1 MRHQGMEDLGASVFS
16 AHPFDEACRCRNGAP
31 GCAARNAAATTPIL
45 SCADIR
51 GPQECASDKH
61 LDPSRRNS
69 AVDYLRPQV
78 VRREL
83 RVYRGA
89 MMPRRRADRSTSVRL
104 DRVRGPGGKE
114 RVIRTIDAE
123 SPTFGRDLEKVSGRM
138 SGGQEQKTSGCLAA
152 RNKAAARV
160 SPWFWGS

>member
-1 MRHQGMEDLGASVFS
+1 MTLGGVLRTHMQSIAWWHACLHQVKPDIAALVERYGAEMEVPEGAL
-16 AHPFDEACRCRNGAP
+16 
-31 GCAARNAAATTPIL
+31 GCAARSAAAATPIL

-83 RVYRGA
+83 
-89 MMPRRRADRSTSVRL
+89 
-104 DRVRGPGGKE
+104 
-114 RVIRTIDAE
+114 
-123 SPTFGRDLEKVSGRM
+123 
-138 SGGQEQKTSGCLAA
+138 
-152 RNKAAARV
+152 
-160 SPWFWGS
+160 